1 MHFRTGR
8 AVTRLCT
15 ALTGKGEKGNITI
28 NVTSDGDGDANAL
41 AAFTVEAS
49 SVGIPE
55 EYTYSAT

>member
-1 MHFRTGR
+1 MW
-8 AVTRLCT
+8 
-15 ALTGKGEKGNITI
+15 EKGNLTI

-49 SVGIPE
+49 SVGIPT